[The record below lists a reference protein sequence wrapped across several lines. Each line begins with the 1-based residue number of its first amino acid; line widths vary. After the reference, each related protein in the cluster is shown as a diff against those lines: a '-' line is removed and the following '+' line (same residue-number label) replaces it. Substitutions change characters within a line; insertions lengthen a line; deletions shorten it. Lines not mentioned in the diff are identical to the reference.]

1 MNPQDRTATPKN
13 YAEAVSRGTINHEQL
28 LDAVCEETTLNR
40 DEARMAFNRLFKK
53 AGEFLEL
60 GFNVHLGELGYMHL
74 TTKSVGVEKPEEVT
88 AATITDVV
96 PHFVFGRKLRTSLKK
111 VKLERESK

>member
-13 YAEAVSRGTINHEQL
+13 YAEAVSRGAINLEQL
-28 LDAVCEETTLNR
+28 LDAVCSETTLNR

-53 AGEFLEL
+53 AEEFLGL

-74 TTKSVGVEKPEEVT
+74 TVRSNGTDTPEEVT
-88 AATITDVV
+88 AAAIKDVV
-96 PHFVFGRKLRTSLKK
+96 PHFVFGKNLRANIKK
-111 VKLERESK
+111 VKFERESK